1 MCGALDLA
9 EGAPHIPYVRQR
21 SFMKRST
28 HSNLPRLLATLVASL
43 VLLAAAAATPA
54 AHSFSS
60 RRAQAAR
67 TPTETVREFYKLM
80 REGRFREAFALSIYK
95 PAVEGLS
102 EQEFNELRPDF
113 EKMGGAIPEKIEVSG
128 EQISGDTATVFVK
141 IADADKTATEAEP
154 VTLVRDAGVWIVG
167 DRDNQKIVRQ
177 AGKQFFFEARIQTHH
192 SEVQDVLQ
200 RINLAQIAYASQHN
214 NLYGDLAALISAGL
228 VPQDIGSPEST
239 GYRFHVTLSKD
250 AKSWSAGAEP
260 ARYGQTGRLS
270 FIIDQAGTRSADTGG
285 KPLNK

>member
-1 MCGALDLA
+1 MNR
-9 EGAPHIPYVRQR
+9 P
-21 SFMKRST
+21 T
-28 HSNLPRLLATLVASL
+28 HSNLPRLLSTLAASL
-43 VLLAAAAATPA
+43 LLLAAAAGVVASSA
-54 AHSFSS
+54 AAA
-60 RRAQAAR
+60 RPQAAR

-102 EQEFNELRPDF
+102 EQEFSDLRPDF

-141 IADADKTATEAEP
+141 IADVDKTATEAEP

-167 DRDNQKIVRQ
+167 DRDNQKIVRE
-177 AGKQFFFEARIQTHH
+177 AGTKFFFEARIQTHH
-192 SEVQDVLQ
+192 GEVQDMLQ
-200 RINLAQIAYASQHN
+200 RINLAQGVYASQHN

-228 VPQDIGSPEST
+228 VPQDIESPEST
-239 GYRFHVTLSKD
+239 GYRFHLTLAKD
-250 AKSWSAGAEP
+250 AKSWTAGAEP

-270 FIIDQAGTRSADTGG
+270 FILDQAGIRSADTGG

>member
-1 MCGALDLA
+1 MN
-9 EGAPHIPYVRQR
+9 
-21 SFMKRST
+21 RST
-28 HSNLPRLLATLVASL
+28 HSNRLLATLVASL
-43 VLLAAAAATPA
+43 VLLAAAAAVTPA
-54 AHSFSS
+54 ARAFSS
-60 RRAQAAR
+60 RSAQAAR
-67 TPTETVREFYKLM
+67 TPTETVREFYRLM
-80 REGRFREAFALSIYK
+80 RERHFREAFALSIYK

-102 EQEFNELRPDF
+102 EPEFNELRPDF

-141 IADADKTATEAEP
+141 IADPDKPATEAEP
-154 VTLVRDAGVWIVG
+154 VTLVREAGVWIVG
-167 DRDNQKIVRQ
+167 DRDNQKIVQ
-177 AGKQFFFEARIQTHH
+177 KAGTKFFFEARIETHH

-228 VPQDIGSPEST
+228 VPQDVSSPEST
-239 GYRFHVTLSKD
+239 GYLFHVTLSKD

-260 ARYGQTGRLS
+260 VRYGQTGRLS
-270 FIIDQAGTRSADTGG
+270 FILDQAGIRSADTGG